1 MRACLGWWLA
11 LTAVAFAFLSSLYV
25 MAGVRIDGNP
35 HQLTIS
41 GAVAHSDATYG
52 TSLALVVVLVGL
64 LLALEATCRI
74 PLARASVPVAAL
86 AGFAMLL
93 SIAITWK
100 RHRPAHYAFTA
111 LALVGM
117 VVLAGLWTHAAW
129 PDRTARVLLPT
140 LTVLLAL
147 AGVGVGVAGRRRQ
160 MRCVATMEWLAIGLF
175 LSAALCSCSGRP
187 ACHLGREPTGA

>member
-11 LTAVAFAFLSSLYV
+11 LTAVAFAFMSSLYV
-25 MAGVRIDGNP
+25 IADVRIDGNP
-35 HQLTIS
+35 HKLTIS

-52 TSLALVVVLVGL
+52 TSIVLMLVLVGL
-64 LLALEATCRI
+64 LLALEVTCRI
-74 PLARASVPVAAL
+74 PLARASVPVAAIVGL
-86 AGFAMLL
+86 AMLL

-140 LTVLLAL
+140 LTVLLFL

-175 LSAALCSCSGRP
+175 LSAALCSCAGRP
-187 ACHLGREPTGA
+187 ACHLGRQPTGA